1 MDQRWA
7 RGWLPVAIALAA
19 CSATP
24 SRAADTPSPPP
35 TSPPTTDISPAAST
49 DAVTSTD
56 PTTTAPTSVAPTT
69 VAPLDPTRARV
80 TACVQGWPV
89 RDRIALTVWPAV
101 YGDRWPQAQA
111 IVRDLRV
118 GGVVLMSPPVATAEG
133 IAAHLDG
140 LEALSA
146 HGLLVATDEE
156 GGDVQRLRALGA
168 LASQEALSA
177 RPADE
182 VRALLA
188 VHTAA
193 VKASGVDV
201 VFAPVVD
208 VRPPGGGDPL
218 GDGRLFRGDAQQVT
232 AWAQLYVD
240 SWLAVG
246 VTPVLKH
253 FPGHGSASA
262 DSHDG
267 LPTTPSLA
275 ELRTRDLLP
284 YAQLAGSSAV
294 VMVGHLAVPGLTD
307 GMPASRSAAAV
318 TLLRDELGWG
328 DVLTVSD
335 ALGMGGM
342 GLSVP
347 QAAVAALQ
355 AGIDVVIFTGNGET
369 EAVIAAIEAAVADGS
384 LPVARIDEAA
394 TRVALLLEAHGHPC
408 T

>member
-1 MDQRWA
+1 MAPRSA
-7 RGWLPVAIALAA
+7 RSRLLVAIVLAA

-24 SRAADTPSPPP
+24 SRAADTPSPTPP
-35 TSPPTTDISPAAST
+35 DISPAVST
-49 DAVTSTD
+49 TAVTT
-56 PTTTAPTSVAPTT
+56 PNPATTAPDTVAPTT
-69 VAPLDPTRARV
+69 AALLDAARSRVAS
-80 TACVQGWPV
+80 CVQAWPL
-89 RDRIALTVWPAV
+89 RDRIALSVWPAV

-133 IAAHLDG
+133 IAAHLAG
-140 LEALSA
+140 LDALSA

-168 LASQEALSA
+168 LGSQEALSA

-188 VHTAA
+188 AHAA
-193 VKASGVDV
+193 VVAASGIDV

-218 GDGRLFRGDAQQVT
+218 GDGRLFHGDAQQVT
-232 AWAQLYVD
+232 AWAQLYVEV
-240 SWLAVG
+240 WLAAA

-275 ELRTRDLLP
+275 ELRTRDLVP
-284 YAQLAGSSAV
+284 YTRLAGSSAA
-294 VMVGHLAVPGLTD
+294 VMVGHLAVPSLTD
-307 GMPASRSAAAV
+307 GVPASRSAAAV
-318 TLLRDELGWG
+318 SLLRDELGWG
-328 DVLTVSD
+328 DALTVTDS
-335 ALGMGGM
+335 LGMGGV
-342 GLSVP
+342 GLTVP
-347 QAAVAALQ
+347 AAAVAALQ
-355 AGIDVVIFTGNGET
+355 AGIDVVIFTGNGDT
-369 EAVIAAIEAAVADGS
+369 EAVIDAIEAAVVDGS
-384 LPVARIDEAA
+384 LPETRVDQAA
-394 TRVALLLEAHGHPC
+394 TRVALLLEAHGRPC

>member
-7 RGWLPVAIALAA
+7 RSWLPVAIALAA

-35 TSPPTTDISPAAST
+35 ADVSPAVSTIAVTTTSPPTT
-49 DAVTSTD
+49 
-56 PTTTAPTSVAPTT
+56 APNTVAPNTVAPTT
-69 VAPLDPTRARV
+69 AAPLDATRARV
-80 TACVQGWPV
+80 ASCVQAWPL
-89 RDRIALTVWPAV
+89 RDRIALSVWPAV

-133 IAAHLDG
+133 IAAHIAGLDS
-140 LEALSA
+140 LSA

-168 LASQEALSA
+168 LGSQEALSA

-188 VHTAA
+188 AHAA
-193 VKASGVDV
+193 VVAASGVDV

-218 GDGRLFRGDAQQVT
+218 GDGRLFQGDAQQVS
-232 AWAQLYVD
+232 AWAQIYVD
-240 SWLAVG
+240 SWLAAG
-246 VTPVLKH
+246 ITPVLKH

-267 LPTTPSLA
+267 LSTTPSLA

-284 YAQLAGSSAV
+284 YAQLAGSSAA
-294 VMVGHLAVPGLTD
+294 VMVGHLAVPGLTE
-307 GMPASRSAAAV
+307 GLPASRSAAAV
-318 TLLRDELGWG
+318 SLLRDELGWG
-328 DVLTVSD
+328 DVLTVTDS
-335 ALGMGGM
+335 LGMGGV
-342 GLSVP
+342 GLTVP

-355 AGIDVVIFTGNGET
+355 AGIDVVIFTGNGHT
-369 EAVIAAIEAAVADGS
+369 EAVIDAIEAAVLDGS
-384 LPVARIDEAA
+384 LSLARVDQAA
-394 TRVALLLEAHGHPC
+394 TRVALLLEAHGSPC